1 MTHDEGR
8 GITVL
13 FGGEI
18 ATYPYYASDTWESAD
33 GAFDEVSEDIV
44 VTFPAFSSAAV
55 HAICV
60 RATDGGNASPGSCV
74 LLATYDP
81 DGGFVTGGGWI
92 DSPPGALPGNSTLI
106 GKANFGFVSKY
117 KRVANVPTGETEFQF
132 QVANLNFRSSSYD
145 WLVIAGA
152 RAQFKGRGTI
162 NAGDYGFML
171 TAIDGQAIGGGGQ
184 DKFRIKIYDR
194 ITNVILYDTSLAR
207 TTRGMMQPSSEVGIS
222 SFTP

>member
-1 MTHDEGR
+1 MVWVK
-8 GITVL
+8 TVS
-13 FGGEI
+13 
-18 ATYPYYASDTWESAD
+18 TK
-33 GAFDEVSEDIV
+33 
-44 VTFPAFSSAAV
+44 
-55 HAICV
+55 
-60 RATDGGNASPGSCV
+60 R
-74 LLATYDP
+74 
-81 DGGFVTGGGWI
+81 
-92 DSPPGALPGNSTLI
+92 LP
-106 GKANFGFVSKY
+106 
-117 KRVANVPTGETEFQF
+117 
-132 QVANLNFRSSSYD
+132 NLNFRSSSYD